1 MRRAG
6 RWLVWVAAALIWSA
20 AGSGALAQPAQQQD
34 RVARA
39 QVLFQEGI
47 AAYEAGRLDE
57 ALRKLRD
64 AHRLTRSPELA
75 FNVARVYERMGDAAG
90 AQRYFRMY
98 LQQGH
103 PTDAERADIERRI
116 QVLQELARR
125 QRDQVFAAPPSNDEL
140 TAEARTFFLRGVSM
154 FRRRQYQAALDAF
167 MAAHNFAP
175 QLHEVVF
182 NLAVTNERL
191 NRLQD
196 AIDWYAEYLRLRRD
210 APDRAQV
217 TAKRDELRA
226 RLHH

>member
-1 MRRAG
+1 MSRGARVVG
-6 RWLVWVAAALIWSA
+6 VSLVSALIWLGVA
-20 AGSGALAQPAQQQD
+20 AGAGAQQQD
-34 RVARA
+34 RVERA
-39 QVLFQEGI
+39 AVLFREGQ
-47 AAYEAGRLDE
+47 AAYDAGRLAE
-57 ALRKLRD
+57 ALQKLRE

-75 FNVARVYERMGDAAG
+75 FNVGRVYERMGDAAG
-90 AQRYFRMY
+90 AQRYWREY
-98 LQQGH
+98 LRRGN
-103 PTDAERADIERRI
+103 PSDTERADIERRL

-125 QRDQVFAAPPSNDEL
+125 QRDQVFAAPPSSDEL
-140 TAEARTFFLRGVSM
+140 TAEARTFFLRGVAM

-196 AIDWYAEYLRLRRD
+196 AIDWYSEYLRLRRD
-210 APDRAQV
+210 APDRVQV

-226 RLHH
+226 RLRR